1 MTTVLVFFRFPGFSV
16 GAMRGLW
23 AVAVIVLSL
32 PAVGAAWTEIP
43 GPHGSAL
50 FLPPGCAVVPYAE
63 GITRVELPI
72 PAGTLLVELFLLLE
86 GGIGRIPR
94 GRPVW
99 IGDRQFLLHRWLEGA
114 AGSRY
119 EAFRFAAA
127 LEEGKWVSLTFVI
140 HTANPG
146 MFPEPPPPYDRGAVL
161 DMMWDILA
169 NTRFPLWQGS
179 LRCR

>member
-1 MTTVLVFFRFPGFSV
+1 
-16 GAMRGLW
+16 MRGLW
-23 AVAVIVLSL
+23 AVVIIVLSL

-50 FLPPGCAVVPYAE
+50 F
-63 GITRVELPI
+63 
-72 PAGTLLVELFLLLE
+72 
-86 GGIGRIPR
+86 R

-99 IGDRQFLLHRWLEGA
+99 VGDRQFLLHRWLEGA

-146 MFPEPPPPYDRGAVL
+146 MFPEPPPPYDRGA
-161 DMMWDILA
+161 ILEMIWEILLNA
-169 NTRFPLWQGS
+169 RFPRG
-179 LRCR
+179 